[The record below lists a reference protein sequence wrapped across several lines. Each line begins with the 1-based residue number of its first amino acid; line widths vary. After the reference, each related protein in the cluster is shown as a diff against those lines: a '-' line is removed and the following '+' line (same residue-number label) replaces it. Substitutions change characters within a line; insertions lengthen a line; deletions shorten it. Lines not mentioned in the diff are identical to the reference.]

1 MRVPAKKWP
10 RKTGIMFAVDVKS
23 KAEAFRIL
31 DLISDDV
38 DVIKFN
44 YPLILKEGLSVITD
58 IKARY
63 GIPVFA
69 DIKIADVPVTND
81 RIIRLAAEAG
91 ADGVM
96 AHGFIGVDAIQSMQ
110 QAAPE
115 TKIFLITQLTN
126 PGGLDFSASF
136 TQDFAEMA
144 RGLGLDGVQA
154 PGNRPEVVAQVRDL
168 VGPGLTIVCCG
179 VGAQGGKYGHAI
191 AAGADFE
198 IIGRAIYQAE
208 DPVETVKHIKA
219 ATQQALKTYEA
230 KTLSL
235 A

>member
-1 MRVPAKKWP
+1 M
-10 RKTGIMFAVDVKS
+10 
-23 KAEAFRIL
+23 
-31 DLISDDV
+31 
-38 DVIKFN
+38 
-44 YPLILKEGLSVITD
+44 
-58 IKARY
+58 
-63 GIPVFA
+63 
-69 DIKIADVPVTND
+69 
-81 RIIRLAAEAG
+81 
-91 ADGVM
+91 
-96 AHGFIGVDAIQSMQ
+96 
-110 QAAPE
+110 
-115 TKIFLITQLTN
+115 
-126 PGGLDFSASF
+126 
-136 TQDFAEMA
+136 
-144 RGLGLDGVQA
+144 
-154 PGNRPEVVAQVRDL
+154 RDL

>member
-1 MRVPAKKWP
+1 MV
-10 RKTGIMFAVDVKS
+10 RKTGIMFAVDVES

-31 DLISDDV
+31 DLIGEDV

-44 YPLILKEGLSVITD
+44 YPLILKEGIGIITE
-58 IKARY
+58 IKERY

-81 RIIRLAAEAG
+81 RIIKLAANAG

-110 QAAPE
+110 KASPD
-115 TKIFLITQLTN
+115 TKVFLITQLTN

-144 RGLGLDGVQA
+144 RDLGLDGVQA
-154 PGNRPEVVAQVRDL
+154 PGNRPEVVAQVREL
-168 VGPGLTIVCCG
+168 VGENLTIVCCG

-198 IIGRAIYQAE
+198 IIGRAIYQAD
-208 DPVETVKHIKA
+208 DPVETVKNIKL
-219 ATQQALKTYEA
+219 ATQKAIKEYEERS
-230 KTLSL
+230 LSL
-235 A
+235 V

>member
-1 MRVPAKKWP
+1 MTNKWP
-10 RKTGIMFAVDVKS
+10 RKTGIMFAVDVES

-31 DLISDDV
+31 DLIGEDV

-44 YPLILKEGLSVITD
+44 YPLILKEGIGIITE
-58 IKARY
+58 IKERY

-81 RIIRLAAEAG
+81 RIIKLAANAG

-110 QAAPE
+110 KASPD
-115 TKIFLITQLTN
+115 TKVFLITQLTN

-144 RGLGLDGVQA
+144 RDLGLDGVQA
-154 PGNRPEVVAQVRDL
+154 PGNRPEVVAQVREL
-168 VGPGLTIVCCG
+168 VGENLTIVCCG

-198 IIGRAIYQAE
+198 IIGRAIYQAD
-208 DPVETVKHIKA
+208 DPVETVKNIKL
-219 ATQQALKTYEA
+219 ATQKAIKEYEERS
-230 KTLSL
+230 LSL
-235 A
+235 V

>member
-1 MRVPAKKWP
+1 MTNKWP
-10 RKTGIMFAVDVKS
+10 RKTGIMFAVDVES

-31 DLISDDV
+31 DLIGEDV

-44 YPLILKEGLSVITD
+44 YPLILKEGIGIITE
-58 IKARY
+58 IKERY

-81 RIIRLAAEAG
+81 RIIKLAANAG
-91 ADGVM
+91 ADAVM

-110 QAAPE
+110 KASPD
-115 TKIFLITQLTN
+115 TKVFLITQLTN

-144 RGLGLDGVQA
+144 RDLGLDGVQA
-154 PGNRPEVVAQVRDL
+154 PGNRPEVVAQVREL
-168 VGPGLTIVCCG
+168 VGEDLTIVCCG

-198 IIGRAIYQAE
+198 IIGRAIYQAD
-208 DPVETVKHIKA
+208 DPVETVKNIKL
-219 ATQQALKTYEA
+219 ATQKAIKEYEERS
-230 KTLSL
+230 LSL
-235 A
+235 V

>member
-1 MRVPAKKWP
+1 MNNKWP
-10 RKTGIMFAVDVKS
+10 RKTGIMFAVDVES

-31 DLISDDV
+31 DLIGEDV

-44 YPLILKEGLSVITD
+44 YPLILKEGIGIITD
-58 IKARY
+58 IKERY

-81 RIIRLAAEAG
+81 RIIKLAANAG

-110 QAAPE
+110 KASPD
-115 TKIFLITQLTN
+115 TKVFLITQLTN

-144 RGLGLDGVQA
+144 RDLGLDGVQA
-154 PGNRPEVVAQVRDL
+154 PGNRPEVVAQVREL
-168 VGPGLTIVCCG
+168 VGEDLTIVCCG

-198 IIGRAIYQAE
+198 IIGRAIYQAD
-208 DPVETVKHIKA
+208 DPVETVKNIKL
-219 ATQQALKTYEA
+219 ATQKAIKEYEERS
-230 KTLSL
+230 LSL